1 MKRTFTTAILLL
13 LITISAQAA
22 PRSLLSGRDLDH
34 GGMGSFSAGM
44 AMFNGDL
51 VPMSGGRGQWIID
64 HKLGLGCGGYSLNGI
79 PDIIHSGD
87 RYNMH
92 VDFGG
97 FDMEYFFNSD
107 EVLHY
112 SLYAMIGHGQITAQ
126 SESVNF
132 SDSDDYF
139 SFYPQANAEL
149 NVTNW
154 FRINAGVGYQIAQGV
169 KVVGLS
175 NSDLSGPIANVTFKF
190 GKF

>member
-1 MKRTFTTAILLL
+1 MKKIILTTVLILTLAF
-13 LITISAQAA
+13 SAQAA
-22 PRSLLSGRDLDH
+22 PQSIFSGRDLDH
-34 GGMGSFSAGM
+34 GGMGSFSTGA

-51 VPMSGGRGQWIID
+51 VGLSGGRGQWIIN
-64 HKLGLGCGGYSLNGI
+64 HQIGLGFSGYSFYNV
-79 PDIIHSGD
+79 PDIIQGGD
-87 RYNMH
+87 RYNMQ

-112 SLYAMIGHGQITAQ
+112 SLYAMIGRGQITAQ
-126 SESVNF
+126 SESINF

-154 FRINAGVGYQIAQGV
+154 FRINAGVGYQLAQGV
-169 KVVGLS
+169 NVVGLD